1 MRIQICWITTKTL
14 WIHYLVDVNHFF
26 KFGKSHKVT
35 NNRVTTCL
43 ENLEMSGILTAVRE
57 MSGILQKVREM
68 SGKNLVGQKLPK
80 SVYC

>member
-35 NNRVTTCL
+35 NNSSGGYRIFERGWRV
-43 ENLEMSGILTAVRE
+43 S
-57 MSGILQKVREM
+57 S
-68 SGKNLVGQKLPK
+68 SVGAIKPRIEAP
-80 SVYC
+80 